1 MAIVREGEGYLAV
14 ENVPLLDSSLPIAT
28 SLDPLK
34 NNTFRITRFDL
45 KKKKKK
51 EIDLQK
57 RYVIRIRTMK
67 WIEIIIELRRA
78 RFTLKKN

>member
-34 NNTFRITRFDL
+34 NTAFRITRFDL

-51 EIDLQK
+51 ERKKIDPQK
-57 RYVIRIRTMK
+57 RYVICIQMK
-67 WIEIIIELRRA
+67 
-78 RFTLKKN
+78 

>member
-34 NNTFRITRFDL
+34 NTAFRITRFDL
-45 KKKKKK
+45 KKKKKERK
-51 EIDLQK
+51 KIDPQK
-57 RYVIRIRTMK
+57 RYVICIQMK
-67 WIEIIIELRRA
+67 
-78 RFTLKKN
+78 

>member
-34 NNTFRITRFDL
+34 NTAFRITRFDL

-51 EIDLQK
+51 EK
-57 RYVIRIRTMK
+57 KSIRK
-67 WIEIIIELRRA
+67 NV
-78 RFTLKKN
+78 TLSVYR

>member
-51 EIDLQK
+51 RNRSAKTL
-57 RYVIRIRTMK
+57 RYPYPYDEMERNHYRI
-67 WIEIIIELRRA
+67 A
-78 RFTLKKN
+78 